1 MAGSAR
7 LDEDI
12 KREVV
17 EQLYWDARVDAS
29 KVEVRVDGGRVRLSG
44 ALPSQLARRAALL
57 DAWDVAGVE
66 HVEDA
71 MSVIYPGGRDEL
83 TDDLLRENVLTA
95 LGWSPDLE
103 GDTLDAQVLGG
114 RVTLMGMVN
123 AFWKKALAE
132 EIVKGLRGVLDVA
145 NQLAVVPLHDM
156 LDRTIAESV
165 EAALARNALLDAS
178 GVTVEVHDGVV
189 TLSGMADSPAAARL
203 AYLAATY
210 TPGVINVHNRLVVRP
225 YR

>member
-1 MAGSAR
+1 MARSAR
-7 LDEDI
+7 SDEDI
-12 KREVV
+12 KRDVV

-29 KVEVRVDGGRVRLSG
+29 KVEVRVDGGRVRLTG
-44 ALPSQLARRAALL
+44 ALPSLLARRAAVM
-57 DAWDVAGVE
+57 DTWDVAGVE

-103 GDTLDAQVLGG
+103 SETLDAQVQGG
-114 RVTLMGMVN
+114 RVTIVGMVN

-145 NQLAVVPLHDM
+145 NHLAVVPLHDM

-165 EAALARNALLDAS
+165 EAALERNALLDPS
-178 GVTVEVHDGVV
+178 DVTVEVHDGVV
-189 TLSGMADSPAAARL
+189 TLSGLADSPAAARL

-210 TPGVINVHNRLVVRP
+210 TPGVINVHNQLVVRP

>member
-1 MAGSAR
+1 MARSAR

-12 KREVV
+12 KRDVV
-17 EQLYWDARVDAS
+17 DQLYWDARVDAS
-29 KVEVRVDGGRVRLSG
+29 KVGVRVDGGRVRLSG
-44 ALPSQLARRAALL
+44 TLPSQLARRAALM

-83 TDDLLRENVLTA
+83 TDEQLRENTLTA

-103 GDTLDAQVLGG
+103 GETLDAEVRSG
-114 RVTLMGMVN
+114 RVTLTGMVN

-178 GVTVEVHDGVV
+178 GVTVEVRDGIV
-189 TLSGMADSPAAARL
+189 TLSGLADSPAAARL

-210 TPGVINVHNRLVVRP
+210 TPGVINVHNQLVVRP